1 MKNLIQFFLVIFSNK
16 NFYYLSL
23 VNSSQDFEYVIGFC
37 VTANF
42 KTSHLRDST
51 SNHLRSGVRVSIL
64 STFEVK

>member
-1 MKNLIQFFLVIFSNK
+1 MKNLIQFSLVIFSIK
-16 NFYYLSL
+16 NFHYLSL

-42 KTSHLRDST
+42 KTSHLRDSI
-51 SNHLRSGVRVSIL
+51 SNHLHSGVRVSIL